1 MGNVSA
7 SSTMK
12 EKIVNDVL
20 GDIMTILSVNC
31 LVIWPSMPLFH
42 INKQNTKPEFK
53 CDILIDFQ
61 TSSNVGHLLIVK
73 IRTIM
78 IQRNK
83 VKG

>member
-31 LVIWPSMPLFH
+31 LVIWPSMPLFL
-42 INKQNTKPEFK
+42 INKHTKIGEK
-53 CDILIDFQ
+53 YQ
-61 TSSNVGHLLIVK
+61 TK
-73 IRTIM
+73 IQMRHFD
-78 IQRNK
+78 
-83 VKG
+83 